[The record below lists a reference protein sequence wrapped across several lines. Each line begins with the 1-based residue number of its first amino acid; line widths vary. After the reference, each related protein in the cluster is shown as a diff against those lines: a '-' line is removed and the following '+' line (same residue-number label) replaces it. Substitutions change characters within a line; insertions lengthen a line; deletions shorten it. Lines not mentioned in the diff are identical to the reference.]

1 MLRWRLWHS
10 TEYRHGARLHPRRDS
25 GKQTLIK
32 TWPALAVAVTRSP
45 TLPFTCSP
53 GPCVPAVRGLNP
65 LHRHER
71 ADSQEGRPGPH
82 PNTEVLM
89 RACGSFTRLHLP
101 DTMLSNDA
109 YADLCMVASGRHR
122 GNDPPHVIPT
132 PIHPLMVFPQVHQ
145 RGGAAQ
151 DAPYHGAALP
161 GLHLGTEPR
170 RPGIQLYDAQLVQ
183 VSDTHA
189 YTAAEPT
196 CCEMMR
202 PFLS

>member
-89 RACGSFTRLHLP
+89 RACGSFTRLRLP

-109 YADLCMVASGRHR
+109 SADLCMVASGRHR
-122 GNDPPHVIPT
+122 GNEPSCYPHTDSPPHAIPSG
-132 PIHPLMVFPQVHQ
+132 PSA
-145 RGGAAQ
+145 RRSSARC
-151 DAPYHGAALP
+151 ALSWRSTTGP
-161 GLHLGTEPR
+161 SFGNR
-170 RPGIQLYDAQLVQ
+170 A
-183 VSDTHA
+183 
-189 YTAAEPT
+189 TAARHTTIRCTACSSE
-196 CCEMMR
+196 
-202 PFLS
+202 